1 MKPKTTL
8 EDKDL
13 AKRQANV
20 VDVVDGEE
28 LINALQTI
36 NDNFYQIEENRRK
49 NMESLAQFIS
59 LAIVSLF
66 FGLMS
71 PILGLVVFFVIS
83 IYQYYQQSRTNKK

>member
-1 MKPKTTL
+1 MKPKIKL
-8 EDKDL
+8 NKDWT
-13 AKRQANV
+13 KQQADI
-20 VDVVDGEE
+20 VDVVDKEE

-36 NDNFYQIEENRRK
+36 NDNLYKIEENRRK